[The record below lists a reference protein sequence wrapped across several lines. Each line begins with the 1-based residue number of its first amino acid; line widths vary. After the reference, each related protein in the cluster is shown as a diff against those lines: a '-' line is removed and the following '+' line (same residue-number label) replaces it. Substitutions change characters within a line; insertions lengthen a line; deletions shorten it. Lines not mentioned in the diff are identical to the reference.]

1 MSNSDLTVCF
11 DDFTDVKICLDDITI
26 TFKFLTGKVVTLTC
40 PKDTTIKEI
49 REWLQD
55 REGIPTWMSVF
66 IYNGIRLEDTDN
78 LEKFDIKDKDI
89 VHVILRRG
97 YPVKN

>member
-1 MSNSDLTVCF
+1 MSNNDLSVNF
-11 DDFTDVKICLDDITI
+11 DDYTAVKICLDDITI
-26 TFKFLTGKVVTLTC
+26 TFKFLTGKVVNLTC

-66 IYNGIRLEDTDN
+66 IYNGTRLEDTDN
-78 LEKFDIKDKDI
+78 LEKFNVKDKDTI
-89 VHVILRRG
+89 HVILKMRG
-97 YPVKN
+97 